1 MIKKMN
7 HINIVVADLEKSLDF
22 YVKNLGFK
30 EIRRSKLKGEWIERI
45 VGLKNV
51 EAEVAYVAA
60 ADGDLRIELLR
71 YVSPKGETSVINS
84 ASNTIGVRHIAFQ
97 VEGIY
102 DLAKKLKAD
111 GVKFISDP
119 VKVPASTIKHDEG
132 HKILCYF
139 LDPDGVIL
147 ELAEYIPPPRTS

>member
-1 MIKKMN
+1 MN
-7 HINIVVADLEKSLDF
+7 HINIVVSDLEKSLNF
-22 YVKNLGFK
+22 YTKNLGFK
-30 EIRRSKLKGEWIERI
+30 EIRRSKLKGEWIEKI

-51 EAEVAYVAA
+51 EAEVAYVTAR
-60 ADGDLRIELLR
+60 DGDLRIELLR
-71 YVSPKGETSVINS
+71 YVSPKGEKLSVNS

-102 DLAKKLKAD
+102 DLAEKLKEK

-119 VKVPASTIKHDEG
+119 VKVPVSTIKHDEG

-147 ELAEYIPPPRTS
+147 ELAEYIPPPTTS